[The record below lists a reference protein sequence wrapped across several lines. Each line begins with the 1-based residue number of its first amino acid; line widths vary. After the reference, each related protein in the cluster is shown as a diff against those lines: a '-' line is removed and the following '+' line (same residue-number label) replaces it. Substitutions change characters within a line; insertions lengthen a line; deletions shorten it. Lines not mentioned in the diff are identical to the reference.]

1 MTRVSECS
9 FIKETIKKKIIWI
22 HTAFNIQTEMYSSWH
37 GMGKPDLF
45 SVKNERHFCGF
56 LSEAKV
62 NKQNPSKSSST
73 RVIGYYF
80 SGGKK
85 PKKTQK
91 KRTQKNPRQFETFW
105 GQEGLCLLFLNF
117 SRKWCIIKNMK
128 KWRMT

>member
-45 SVKNERHFCGF
+45 SVKNERHFCVF

-91 KRTQKNPRQFETFW
+91 KEPKKTPVNLK
-105 GQEGLCLLFLNF
+105 LFGGRRGCVCF
-117 SRKWCIIKNMK
+117 S
-128 KWRMT
+128 